1 MDLQTAFLCL
11 TICVVSAL
19 VIYGII
25 VSTMKEKTYDEAMA
39 DRRKKTE
46 EQYGTTKSTK
56 DKSKDKKLKKAGKKV
71 KEKAASEQ
79 QSAANVSD
87 NEQGKPQHVVF
98 AEEPQVNILTE
109 DPVLVSEDKEK
120 KKPKKKEKPIL
131 LNKNEPT
138 LLADNPP
145 PVQNHFEK
153 IHPKD
158 DLELKRSH
166 SHEEVHKESAPV
178 KEQPAQ
184 KQAKS
189 KASAAPKQ
197 QQPETQPKPEKKAQQ
212 PSVKSTNPP
221 AAEKTKTAAANPDKK
236 EQTSSKLTAK
246 PAQATA
252 VAILPAQET
261 VSAPAIVQSGS
272 PTVKPNKKKKSELTV
287 LQQMSS
293 DKEGVNVNLLIP
305 LVRKAEMSRSEIQ
318 LLIDTLLNKQSDST
332 DISSEWIEG
341 RQDPVMKLKKQLA
354 DKERDLTEEQEKT
367 LGLHNRLKELRTELN
382 GEKHQVRALE
392 GALQARQAE
401 LAAVAAKLQHAA
413 DEKQAHAQQLQQLQ
427 SKLGEERRVIMK
439 LQEESGQAQG
449 AFQTELLARQQTEL
463 VVATLNEQIRQQLET
478 IAALEAQMN
487 GQLQEREGLTSEL
500 NMLRQERSSHLQDS
514 AAQAQDLIRQIE
526 ELRQVQAKMSIVMG
540 NSHMEN
546 TKLANEVA
554 ELKEQLS
561 LSSSENE
568 KLNAA
573 LQNIQAENKRLT
585 QQVCSA
591 SVEATQLRSEK
602 ESLAAQVTASMERP
616 ATEGRENGDS
626 NNYNESKHA
635 RIEDQDSLQN
645 NKDLLLEMK
654 GQLKSKELTIDSLTS
669 ELQTYKTEVTEQQTV
684 LKNLKEEVNTHKQEA
699 ERLSAELLQQKSQI
713 SSLNEK
719 LQSQITKNN
728 GVAEKMLQEQQS
740 STRKLLLRIFPE
752 MNVPE
757 IKDQNKW
764 LDELE
769 SAVSEWKSK
778 QTPAEQPADL
788 ADLEK
793 QNAQLQAMVSHYKK
807 IIADT
812 EGMLNRLQSHVEE
825 EEGKWG
831 EEMETLQC
839 QLETVT
845 RERDALQASSGA
857 HQNKTANG
865 YCLIDTASQTS
876 SKRRSFT
883 GWLRK
888 RVGLKKR
895 NSKT

>member
-109 DPVLVSEDKEK
+109 DPVL
-120 KKPKKKEKPIL
+120 
-131 LNKNEPT
+131 
-138 LLADNPP
+138 
-145 PVQNHFEK
+145 
-153 IHPKD
+153 
-158 DLELKRSH
+158 
-166 SHEEVHKESAPV
+166 HEEVHKESAPV

-865 YCLIDTASQTS
+865 YCLIDDGCG
-876 SKRRSFT
+876 KE
-883 GWLRK
+883 
-888 RVGLKKR
+888 
-895 NSKT
+895 

>member
-109 DPVLVSEDKEK
+109 DPVL
-120 KKPKKKEKPIL
+120 
-131 LNKNEPT
+131 
-138 LLADNPP
+138 
-145 PVQNHFEK
+145 
-153 IHPKD
+153 
-158 DLELKRSH
+158 
-166 SHEEVHKESAPV
+166 HEEVHKESAPV

-845 RERDALQASSGA
+845 RERDALQDGCG
-857 HQNKTANG
+857 KE
-865 YCLIDTASQTS
+865 
-876 SKRRSFT
+876 
-883 GWLRK
+883 
-888 RVGLKKR
+888 
-895 NSKT
+895 

>member
-109 DPVLVSEDKEK
+109 DPVL
-120 KKPKKKEKPIL
+120 
-131 LNKNEPT
+131 
-138 LLADNPP
+138 
-145 PVQNHFEK
+145 
-153 IHPKD
+153 
-158 DLELKRSH
+158 
-166 SHEEVHKESAPV
+166 HEEVHKESAPV